1 MAAFRYPLSLACCTA
16 SALTLGCATA
26 PEAPEASQAP
36 REPRSLPRIALPVWP
51 TPRAHKARDEVLE
64 RFQRIAEELESIEDC
79 DWAGSYSDGGFL
91 MGKSLHVSPDAG
103 AVFVFQGCMG
113 LMDVNLGEVSLVERD
128 RIWVDWRFDP
138 ERQIIYEHFRPQPEM
153 DHELAIVRWGERRYL
168 VPMCR
173 VVAFCNAFNAGSLAT
188 GGELVL
194 EKRQGDGES
203 AWLAREKATPEGL
216 PQVPDEYRDHLLE
229 TPLRGEITAVEAVEP
244 IAEMADGTWVW
255 QARVAVD
262 LGLRDGLLPG
272 MTLWTQEPPPRWPG
286 EVVEAESRSAAVELR
301 MPTFSGRALE
311 LPRVGQ
317 DLSTRDPR
325 P

>member
-1 MAAFRYPLSLACCTA
+1 MPARRPLLLLACCAA
-16 SALTLGCATA
+16 SALTPGCATA
-26 PEAPEASQAP
+26 PLTPEAPEAPETP
-36 REPRSLPRIALPVWP
+36 RESRSLPKIALPVWP
-51 TPRAHKARDEVLE
+51 TPRVHKARDEVLE
-64 RFQRIAEELESIEDC
+64 RFQRIAEELESIEDG
-79 DWAGSYSDGGFL
+79 DWAGSYGDGGFL
-91 MGKSLHVSPDAG
+91 MGKSLHASPDAG

-194 EKRQGDGES
+194 EKLQGDGES
-203 AWLAREKATPEGL
+203 AWLAREKAIPEGL

-229 TPLRGEITAVEAVEP
+229 TPLEGEITAVEAVEP
-244 IAEMADGTWVW
+244 IAEMADG
-255 QARVAVD
+255 R
-262 LGLRDGLLPG
+262 G
-272 MTLWTQEPPPRWPG
+272 
-286 EVVEAESRSAAVELR
+286 
-301 MPTFSGRALE
+301 SGRRGSPWTWACATACC
-311 LPRVGQ
+311 RV
-317 DLSTRDPR
+317 
-325 P
+325 